1 MTDQFPLEPGTDATE
16 GDGQP
21 VDAAARLSS
30 LTQRTPSLSIYTR
43 RESSAPLPPPPST
56 DPFATAVQPS
66 TAEATSESVAPSAA
80 APSIG
85 QLTHV
90 SATDLWSSGAE
101 MAAWLA
107 SAPTALPDAVGMADA
122 TFATPDG
129 PVLIGTRADGTPAS
143 VVCELGTS
151 SDEGLGSLLRVAA
164 VQDGGTVVWV
174 VGETDDS
181 HVAAL
186 SWLNRET
193 SPRFMCVRVSGVRIG
208 GSASAPMFD
217 LVVRP
222 PRGSGEPPADAPR
235 RRVEDHLPT
244 D

>member
-1 MTDQFPLEPGTDATE
+1 MTEQFPLEASADATE
-16 GDGQP
+16 GEGQA

-43 RESSAPLPPPPST
+43 REASAPLPPPPST
-56 DPFATAVQPS
+56 DPFATAAQP
-66 TAEATSESVAPSAA
+66 AATDTPSETLPPPAA

-90 SATDLWSSGAE
+90 PAADLWPSGAA

-107 SAPTALPDAVGMADA
+107 SAPSALPEAVAMADA
-122 TFATPDG
+122 TFSEPDG
-129 PVLIGTRADGTPAS
+129 SVLVGTRADGRPAS

-174 VGETDDS
+174 VGDTDDS

-222 PRGSGEPPADAPR
+222 PRGSGEPSADAPR